1 MSQYL
6 DLVKQYGWKPEGW
19 IGKADQYITDPG
31 RYGDYGK
38 LTGKPDFR
46 ESTISGIK
54 NELKSTGLSDNEVTF
69 VINILGGQFDASD
82 RARDLY
88 RQTVADKYGSTYDVE
103 KYWGSI
109 GNLATYLASGGRTK
123 QIAAE
128 PADYNNQRGGKLIY
142 VKEDGSIA
150 TPTGTVAANDVTQ
163 LYAQY
168 LGRDATPQEIAVH
181 AGKTKTEDILNW
193 LKQQKYEGT
202 PGFTPDI
209 FNATPQAPV
218 VNQPP
223 VTPATPQYVRQSGTT
238 DVYNTQTG
246 QYVTYE
252 EANKNNIW
260 NQVQDVSDISKYG
273 VKQSNLNTLTG
284 PTTPSTTTDLNAGN
298 TDAYNPPT
306 PTATS
311 TIDSYNQSLLVDLEN
326 KKRELEKEYQNQLK
340 ATQTKIDEAQK
351 KQDELLAQQKDIL
364 ETDVKPLTEPF
375 RADIETAERERLK
388 IEENYFA
395 NQQLTNELGT
405 LLTQIQGD
413 LQAAKDVTGLA
424 AIRNPR
430 IQKATEDATA
440 RVGVIEAVMAA
451 RNNQITVGENLID
464 RTVTAMT
471 ADRNDQLSYYNSLLS
486 FYDKQVTA
494 EGNKIINLTKQE
506 QDWIKAKV
514 GLLESEVNNA
524 QANADYIKQLMINPD
539 TALAMGQAGVTLND
553 SPEQINAKLS
563 QYAYTQEVKDTSNT
577 MTTNGYKSILPQE
590 VTSKPANEVITTT
603 DSKGN
608 VSYWWKPAEIETDT
622 ITSNGRNLLIN
633 KKTGEIIKDLGSSTT
648 GGGTSGIGILE
659 AVAQDAIDAGAS
671 VQEAF
676 AEALT
681 MANSSGLSLTL
692 KEQNNLYNNIKN
704 MKKTT
709 TETTAPTPETPYVL
723 PPEAKTT
730 TILGM
735 TYVQDPDKPNDPN
748 ALLTVDEYRKKTENK
763 QTDYDIINSQDIFNS
778 LFLPETE
785 QPKGFKI

>member
-1 MSQYL
+1 MVSYQ
-6 DLVKQYGWKPEGW
+6 DL
-19 IGKADQYITDPG
+19 I
-31 RYGDYGK
+31 
-38 LTGKPDFR
+38 
-46 ESTISGIK
+46 IK
-54 NELKSTGLSDNEVTF
+54 NGGVYNTKTGAGYSSPDALAKDMGLAAMPNNWQNNIVT
-69 VINILGGQFDASD
+69 
-82 RARDLY
+82 
-88 RQTVADKYGSTYDVE
+88 
-103 KYWGSI
+103 
-109 GNLATYLASGGRTK
+109 
-123 QIAAE
+123 
-128 PADYNNQRGGKLIY
+128 NNSWSY
-142 VKEDGSIA
+142 
-150 TPTGTVAANDVTQ
+150 TPTTNTSNP
-163 LYAQY
+163 
-168 LGRDATPQEIAVH
+168 T
-181 AGKTKTEDILNW
+181 
-193 LKQQKYEGT
+193 
-202 PGFTPDI
+202 
-209 FNATPQAPV
+209 
-218 VNQPP
+218 
-223 VTPATPQYVRQSGTT
+223 YVRQTGTT
-238 DVYNTQTG
+238 DVYNTSTG

-260 NQVQDVSDISKYG
+260 NQIQDVSDISKYG
-273 VKQSNLNTLTG
+273 VGSSNLNTLTG
-284 PTTPSTTTDLNAGN
+284 PKTPSTTTDLNAGN
-298 TDAYNPPT
+298 TDTYTPPT
-306 PTATS
+306 PTSTS
-311 TIDSYNQSLLVDLEN
+311 VIDSYNQSLLADLEN
-326 KKRELEKEYQNQLK
+326 KKKAVEAEYQNQLK

-494 EGNKIINLTKQE
+494 EGTKIINLTKQE

-590 VTSKPANEVITTT
+590 VTSKPASEVITTT

-608 VSYWWKPAEIETDT
+608 VSYWWKPEEIETYT

-633 KKTGEIIKDLGSSTT
+633 KKTGEVIKDLGSSTT

-709 TETTAPTPETPYVL
+709 NDAAPPTTETPYVL

-730 TILGM
+730 TILGT
-735 TYVQDPDKPNDPN
+735 TYIQDPDKPNDPN
-748 ALLTVDEYRKKTENK
+748 ALLTVDEYRKRTENK